1 MNDVKS
7 EKYGLS
13 PNDIENKAL
22 SSELFKTLFNIE
34 RIKRSK
40 NISNR
45 LNKHDQ
51 KKYRTKKK
59 GCVRS

>member
-7 EKYGLS
+7 EKHGLS

-22 SSELFKTLFNIE
+22 LSELFKTLFNIE

-40 NISNR
+40 KISKR

-59 GCVRS
+59 GSVRS